1 MSLDM
6 FDAIFKAR
14 RGVLRCSANSLG
26 CAVCSCA
33 ATTAQRPTN
42 TDAERP
48 TTESVCLRAAPKNS
62 PLMGPLYPF
71 HDSCDKSRLDGCEQ
85 TTDAGT
91 RESERY
97 K

>member
-6 FDAIFKAR
+6 IDAIFIAR

-26 CAVCSCA
+26 CVCSCA

-42 TDAERP
+42 TEAESGQR
-48 TTESVCLRAAPKNS
+48 SVCLRDAPKNS
-62 PLMGPLYPF
+62 PLMGPLHPF
-71 HDSCDKSRLDGCEQ
+71 HDSRDKSRLDGCEQ